1 MTGAVAERVV
11 GGPAPMALIG
21 GILPAAVAVSEAF
34 ADDPAAFLF
43 PEEEAAIARAVPGRR
58 REFATARLCARRALA
73 ELGRPPAPLLPGP
86 RGAPSW
92 PAGVVG
98 SLTHCEGYRAAAV
111 ARRGDLAGLGIDAEP
126 HRPLPAHVLEAVAV
140 PAEHARHRV
149 LSATVPQVCWDRVLF
164 CAKEAVYKA
173 WFPRTGLPLEFG
185 EADIA
190 LRTDGSFTVRVRRR
204 HPSPEHFTPLAYEG
218 RWVATSALVAA
229 AVAEPATAPST
240 AAGPVRA
247 ADR

>member
-1 MTGAVAERVV
+1 MVEGGPERVV
-11 GGPAPMALIG
+11 GRPALTPVIDE
-21 GILPAAVAVSEAF
+21 ILPAAVAVSEAF

-58 REFATARLCARRALA
+58 REFATTRLCARRALA
-73 ELGRPPAPLLPGP
+73 ELGRPPAPLLRGA
-86 RGAPSW
+86 RGAPAW

-98 SLTHCEGYRAAAV
+98 SMTHCEGYRAAAV
-111 ARRGDLAGLGIDAEP
+111 ARRGDFAALGIDAEP

-140 PAEHARHRV
+140 PAEQARHRV
-149 LSATVPQVCWDRVLF
+149 LSAAAPWACWDRVLF

-190 LRTDGSFTVRVRRR
+190 LRTDGSLSVRVRRR

-218 RWVATSALVAA
+218 RWVATSALVVA
-229 AVAEPATAPST
+229 AVAEPATVPST